1 MRVLSISIFAMC
13 ATAAFGQQWE
23 VGGVG
28 GGSFLNSVPAGG
40 ATAGF
45 APGFV
50 AGAFVSQRLGSHI
63 SGEIRYEFFQ
73 SDLRLAGGGQ
83 TATFAGNAHAVHYD
97 VAYRFNNSE
106 SRAQFYAAVGGGIKL
121 FRGTGA
127 EEAFQPL
134 SQYGYF
140 TKTQEMKP
148 LVSAGAG
155 LSYRLSE
162 RFALRA
168 EVRDF
173 MSPFPT
179 QVLTPAPGVKF
190 GSFLNDIVPMVGIE
204 YVH

>member
-1 MRVLSISIFAMC
+1 MRVLTVSILAMC

-23 VGGVG
+23 IGGVG
-28 GGSFLNSVPAGG
+28 GGSFLNNVPAGG

-45 APGFV
+45 SPGFV
-50 AGAFVSQRLGSHI
+50 AGAFVGQRLGSHV

-73 SDLRLAGGGQ
+73 SDLRLATGGQ
-83 TATFAGNAHAVHYD
+83 AATFAGDAHAVHYD
-97 VAYRFNNSE
+97 VKYRFNNDE
-106 SRAQFYAAVGGGIKL
+106 SRAQFYAAAGGGIKL

-127 EEAFQPL
+127 EQAVQPL

-140 TKTQEMKP
+140 TKTQSIKP
-148 LVSAGAG
+148 LISAGAG
-155 LSYRLSE
+155 LTYRLSE
-162 RFALRA
+162 RVALRV

-179 QVLTPAPGVKF
+179 QVLTPAPGVRF

-204 YVH
+204 YIH